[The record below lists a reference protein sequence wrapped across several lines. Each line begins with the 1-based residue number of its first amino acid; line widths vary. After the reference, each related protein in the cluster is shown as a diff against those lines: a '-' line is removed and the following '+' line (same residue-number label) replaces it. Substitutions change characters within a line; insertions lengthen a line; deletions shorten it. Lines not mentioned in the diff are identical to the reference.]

1 VVLAAVLLCVLAP
14 PARAIPTRGDL
25 PVLVVLAG
33 FPDRPLAHDRD
44 YFTALIDRLVAYYG
58 EVSSGRLRIVPHIGG
73 PIVTLPKPR
82 ASYVQRPG
90 ELARDAGKAFVTAAT
105 DPADVEAVAQA
116 QGLIVFF
123 AGAGRESHVQG
134 GDPGD
139 PWSNYT
145 SLLPAIGHMRD
156 AVVIAEEEVPPFSNF
171 GVLAHE
177 FGHLLGLPELYAPG
191 AAAHEG
197 IGVWGLMGQGTW
209 LGRGDRPPHPEAWS
223 KQRLGWL
230 DVETIDRTTPRV
242 TLPAATRAPRA
253 IRIPVT
259 PGNQEEYY
267 LLENRFREDAD
278 TKLPGDGLL
287 VWHVDERIQGFRSA
301 QNNPAHKLLHLVEA
315 DGRGDLDRGH
325 AAGGNRGD
333 SGDPWQGAP
342 VWRRRLGAAAAL
354 LGALAL
360 AAAVARLGHPRPL
373 RSVVLRVALGI
384 ALLGVGGALRRAPVV
399 SPETPGMAPYDGG
412 PARVV
417 IRNLSPAGP
426 EMTFD
431 VLVAPAEEAHGG

>member
-1 VVLAAVLLCVLAP
+1 
-14 PARAIPTRGDL
+14 
-25 PVLVVLAG
+25 
-33 FPDRPLAHDRD
+33 
-44 YFTALIDRLVAYYG
+44 
-58 EVSSGRLRIVPHIGG
+58 
-73 PIVTLPKPR
+73 
-82 ASYVQRPG
+82 
-90 ELARDAGKAFVTAAT
+90 
-105 DPADVEAVAQA
+105 
-116 QGLIVFF
+116 
-123 AGAGRESHVQG
+123 
-134 GDPGD
+134 
-139 PWSNYT
+139 
-145 SLLPAIGHMRD
+145 
-156 AVVIAEEEVPPFSNF
+156 
-171 GVLAHE
+171 
-177 FGHLLGLPELYAPG
+177 
-191 AAAHEG
+191 
-197 IGVWGLMGQGTW
+197 
-209 LGRGDRPPHPEAWS
+209 
-223 KQRLGWL
+223 
-230 DVETIDRTTPRV
+230 VETIDRTTPRV

-267 LLENRFREDAD
+267 LLENRFREGAD

-287 VWHVDERIQGFRSA
+287 VWHVDDRVQGFRSA

-342 VWRRRLGAAAAL
+342 VWRRRPGAAAAL

-373 RSVVLRVALGI
+373 RSIVLRVALGI

-412 PARVV
+412 AARVV

-431 VLVAPAEEAHGG
+431 VLVAPAQEAHGG